1 MADFKYKILIAMFS
15 LLLPV
20 FSGVR
25 PAAAQSIVERL
36 VPPPAGLASSSNP
49 FLISLNP
56 AAMALTRSWEIEYY
70 HTELKSQDVLAGT
83 GDAVYAT
90 SPVFGPLYLGFGF
103 ENVRPPDEWSDT
115 WMPELT
121 SKGSWSM
128 LTFAMAF
135 RLGEM
140 ASIGANIRKYKSD
153 TNPRFDGVTSWDM
166 AAHLHPSPYMSLMV
180 SVHDI
185 STPRLPY
192 PDDSIERTWGV
203 GVAVRPLGRDFLT
216 ISVDNL
222 YGEVSRNDI
231 LRTYLE
237 IKPVRGLAIQGLM
250 EMWFGDEGF
259 MDDTRE
265 FAFQASV
272 GLRLDFPHVGIFGAV
287 HMANRVG
294 SPYLGFTLGARLS
307 GQKYMSMAA
316 PRRYL
321 MVPLTGSVGGEDAV
335 ALMLYLDAARK
346 EPAIR
351 GVILDVQGFN
361 AAPGTV
367 QDIIDA
373 VQRIKGMGKQVLC
386 YSEGVASGSGLCV
399 CSHADAFYLGP
410 AGGTNF
416 SGSKMRM
423 FYFTGL
429 LEKLGVNAQIFRVG
443 KYKSYPEMLTLDG
456 PSEESTK
463 THRELLEETFQSLTA
478 EIAEGRKFE
487 KGAEQAAALIAKG
500 PYNALEMVDEN
511 LADGIIFRDQIAAT
525 IEKRIGKKINLTKKF
540 DFSKKAPDTWMDGR
554 RIGVVV
560 ISGTM
565 VEGKTRTVPLLGY
578 KLAGAET
585 LVPVLE
591 KARTDP
597 KIAALVL
604 RVDSGGG
611 SAFASER
618 IWRAVQRVAE
628 RKPVIAS
635 FGSAAASGGYYAAVA
650 AHEIY
655 AQPSTVTGS
664 IGLFAGKADLTGLLG
679 KLGISVTMWKEGGDR
694 ADMESWFR
702 PYTKDEITFIK
713 KQVTHFYNLFLD
725 RVAEG
730 RKMKKADIHAVAQGR
745 VWSGRKAKELGL
757 VDKNGGFLDAVDR
770 ARKLAK
776 LPAWAPVVSLTKK
789 KKKSLLMRLL
799 GSSLSLGSKSE
810 QLVEAIEEAAGKTE
824 TAKIVSP
831 LIMTLDNE
839 KPLAMAEYVI
849 LWD

>member
-1 MADFKYKILIAMFS
+1 MADFKNKILIALIS

-20 FSGVR
+20 FAGVR
-25 PAAAQSIVERL
+25 PATAQSVVERL
-36 VPPPAGLASSSNP
+36 VPPPAGLTSNSNP

-56 AAMALTRSWEIEYY
+56 AAMALTRSWEIEYF

-83 GDAVYAT
+83 GDAIYAT
-90 SPVFGPLYLGFGF
+90 TPVFGRLFLGFGF
-103 ENVRPPDEWSDT
+103 EKVRPSDDWSNAWRT
-115 WMPELT
+115 GYA

-135 RLGEM
+135 RLGDI
-140 ASIGANIRKYKSD
+140 ASIGTDIRIYKAD
-153 TNPRFDGVTSWDM
+153 TNPRFDGVKSWDL
-166 AAHLHPSPYMSLMV
+166 AVHLHPSPYMSLMV
-180 SVHDI
+180 SVLDI
-185 STPRLPY
+185 NTPKLPY

-203 GVAVRPLGRDFLT
+203 GVAIRPLGRDFLT

-222 YGEVSRNDI
+222 YGEVSRNDV

-259 MDDTRE
+259 MDDARD

-272 GLRLDFPHVGIFGAV
+272 GLRLDLPHVGVFGAV

-294 SPYLGFTLGARLS
+294 SPYLGFTVGARLS
-307 GQKYMSMAA
+307 GQKYMSMIV

-321 MVPLTGSVGGEDAV
+321 MVPLKGSVGGEDTV
-335 ALMLYLDAARK
+335 ALLLYLDAARK

-351 GVILDVQGFN
+351 GIVLDVKNFKAG
-361 AAPGTV
+361 PGTI

-373 VQRIKGMGKQVLC
+373 VKRIKGLGKKVLC
-386 YSEGVASGSGLCV
+386 YSEGVASGSGLTV
-399 CSHADAFYLGP
+399 CSHADEFYLGP
-410 AGGTNF
+410 AGGTDF

-429 LEKLGVNAQIFRVG
+429 LEKLGVKAQIFRVG
-443 KYKSYPEMLTLDG
+443 KYKSYPEMLTLKG
-456 PSEESTK
+456 PSEESTEA
-463 THRELLEETFQSLTA
+463 HRALLEETFQNIA
-478 EIAEGRKFE
+478 ADIAEGRKFE
-487 KGAEQAAALIAKG
+487 KGAEEAAEVIANG
-500 PYNALEMVDEN
+500 PYNAPQMVEKN
-511 LADGIIFRDQIAAT
+511 LADGIIFRDQIKAV
-525 IEKRIGKKINLTKKF
+525 IEKKTGKKINLTKKF

-554 RIGVVV
+554 KIGVVV
-560 ISGTM
+560 IAGTM

-585 LVPVLE
+585 LVSILE
-591 KARTDP
+591 KARTSP
-597 KIAALVL
+597 SIAALVV

-611 SAFASER
+611 SAFASEK

-679 KLGISVTMWKEGGDR
+679 KLGISVTLWKEGGER
-694 ADMESWFR
+694 ADIESWFR
-702 PYTKDEITFIK
+702 PYTKNEIKFIK
-713 KQVTHFYNLFLD
+713 KQVAHFYNMFLD

-730 RKMKKADIHAVAQGR
+730 RKMKKADIHAVAKGR
-745 VWSGRKAKELGL
+745 IWSGRKAKELGL

-789 KKKSLLMRLL
+789 KKSLLMRLL
-799 GSSLSLGSKSE
+799 GSKLSLGSKSE
-810 QLVEAIEEAAGKTE
+810 QLVEAIEEAAEKTE

-831 LIMTLDNE
+831 LIMTLDND

>member
-1 MADFKYKILIAMFS
+1 MIDFKHKILVAAIFLILHA
-15 LLLPV
+15 
-20 FSGVR
+20 FSGAR
-25 PAAAQSIVERL
+25 PATAQSIVERL
-36 VPPPAGLASSSNP
+36 VPPPASLTGSSNP

-56 AAMALTRSWEIEYY
+56 AAMAMTRSWEIEYF

-103 ENVRPPDEWSDT
+103 ENVRPSDEWSDA
-115 WMPELT
+115 WLT
-121 SKGSWSM
+121 GHSSMGSWSM

-140 ASIGANIRKYKSD
+140 ASIGGDIRKYKSD
-153 TNPRFDGVTSWDM
+153 TNPRFDGITTWDL
-166 AAHLHPSPYMSLMV
+166 AVHLHPSPYMSLMV

-185 STPRLPY
+185 STPRLPF
-192 PDDSIERTWGV
+192 PDDSIERTWGA

-222 YGEVSRNDI
+222 FGEVSRNDV

-259 MDDTRE
+259 MDDSRQ

-272 GLRLDFPHVGIFGAV
+272 GLRLDFPHAGVFGAV
-287 HMANRVG
+287 HMANRTG

-307 GQKYMSMAA
+307 GQKYASMAA
-316 PRRYL
+316 GHTYL
-321 MVPLTGSVGGEDAV
+321 MVPLKGSVGGEDAV
-335 ALMLYLDAARK
+335 ALMLYLDAAAK

-351 GVILDVQGFN
+351 GVILDVDGFR
-361 AAPGTV
+361 AGPGTV

-373 VQRIKGMGKQVLC
+373 VKRIKGMGKKVLC
-386 YSEGVASGSGLCV
+386 YSEGVASGGGLGV
-399 CSHADAFYLGP
+399 CSHTDEFYLGP
-410 AGGTNF
+410 AGGTDF

-429 LEKLGVNAQIFRVG
+429 LEKLGVNAQIFRIG
-443 KYKSYPEMLTLDG
+443 DYKSYPEMLTLKG
-456 PSEESTK
+456 PSEKSTEA
-463 THRELLEETFQSLTA
+463 HRELLEETFQNIA
-478 EIAEGRKFE
+478 ADIAEGRKFE
-487 KGAEQAAALIAKG
+487 KGAEQAAEVIAGG

-511 LADGIIFRDQIAAT
+511 LADGVIFRDQIKAA
-525 IEKRIGKKINLTKKF
+525 IEKKTGKKINLAQKF
-540 DFSKKAPDTWMDGR
+540 DFSKKAPDKWMDGR
-554 RIGVVV
+554 KIGVVV

-565 VEGKTRTVPLLGY
+565 VEGRTRTVPLLGY
-578 KLAGAET
+578 ELAGAET
-585 LVPVLE
+585 LVPILE
-591 KARTDP
+591 KARTCP
-597 KIAALVL
+597 SIAALVL

-611 SAFASER
+611 SAFASEK

-628 RKPVIAS
+628 QKPVIAS
-635 FGSAAASGGYYAAVA
+635 FGSAAASGGYYASVA
-650 AHEIY
+650 AHEIW

-679 KLGISVTMWKEGGDR
+679 KLGISVTLWKEGGER
-694 ADMESWFR
+694 ADMESWLR
-702 PYTKDEITFIK
+702 PYTGDEIKFIK

-776 LPAWAPVVSLTKK
+776 LPSWAPVVSLTK

-799 GSSLSLGSKSE
+799 GSSFSLDTKSE

-839 KPLAMAEYVI
+839 KPLAMADYVI